1 MSNYNKVILVGRLT
15 KDPELKAT
23 TGANLCNLSLAINRT
38 WLANGEKKEETTFV
52 DVTAWGKAGENAH
65 KYLSRGSQCLIEG
78 RLTLN
83 KWDGPDGKPHS
94 RLTVTA
100 EAVQFLD
107 PPRGQR
113 SAEPAKA
120 QSAPPTSTGEIDED
134 TIPF

>member
-1 MSNYNKVILVGRLT
+1 MANYNKVLLIGRLT

-23 TGANLCNLSLAINRT
+23 SGQNLCNLALAINRT
-38 WLANGEKKEETTFV
+38 WMANGEKKEETTFV
-52 DVTAWGKAGENAH
+52 DVVAWGKTAENAH

-83 KWDGPDGKPHS
+83 KWDGPDGKPRS

-100 EAVQFLD
+100 EMVQFLD
-107 PPRGQR
+107 PPMGRAAAP
-113 SAEPAKA
+113 AEAPATNPA
-120 QSAPPTSTGEIDED
+120 PTSEIDED